1 MPDFITELTRQLRD
15 WQDETIYMARADVA
29 DLAARAAGAVLEA
42 PTRITLRR
50 RVNPEDGYVWHF
62 LVVDGEEEAML
73 DAGDLKTLQAILATY
88 DIDAPARP
96 GDTLTEPMVL
106 RDGRV
111 VTVWP
116 GD

>member
-1 MPDFITELTRQLRD
+1 MSDFITELTRQLRD
-15 WQDETIYMARADVA
+15 WQDYMARADVA
-29 DLAARAAGAVLEA
+29 EMVARAAGAVLEE

-73 DAGDLKTLQAILATY
+73 DAADLHTLQAILATY

-96 GDTLTEPMVL
+96 GDTLTEPMRL
-106 RDGRV
+106 EDGRV
-111 VTVWP
+111 VTVW
-116 GD
+116 D